1 METPAPCASRA
12 DRATCQISASLAASE
27 PPCTRL
33 AVKKDCENA
42 GILATLCALALIVP
56 SCCAPA
62 EADAPIQNVASS
74 SLGGRAVAAHSQP
87 TFTPDLAI
95 DGKEDEGRGWAYHGR
110 IDEAAIVFAF
120 ARPSVI
126 SRLRIASGKGMP
138 DHRVVTLRLF
148 YWPVKEAADA
158 GLAAAEEA
166 AALEEF
172 LRHPQNWT
180 YGFGEQWQAVRGLS
194 MPKLEASRVFPGTVS
209 IVVCVCV
216 LRAFAS
222 GIS

>member
-1 METPAPCASRA
+1 MRERN
-12 DRATCQISASLAASE
+12 QIGSLAASE

-180 YGFGEQWQAVRGLS
+180 YGFKHG
-194 MPKLEASRVFPGTVS
+194 RVCM
-209 IVVCVCV
+209 CVCLYLSLSHTHPPPFSLSV
-216 LRAFAS
+216 CLS
-222 GIS
+222 LSL